1 MVRFLTLL
9 LLCAGSA
16 NVYAAGSP
24 VDIDTAAQVYLAA
37 GVRQQVRA
45 SLGAMPAKMRQMFT
59 SQTSATLSAAQLAAV
74 TAAARK
80 GFQIAVFE
88 PPALAAL
95 AANLD
100 PLTVKNS
107 LAFLASGVGTR
118 MVKADIALA
127 ELPEATIDKV
137 ANGTIAAPS
146 TSRRDALFKKME
158 AAAQS
163 TESAVQIY
171 VGIGRSLAIG
181 TALGSGM
188 DLETAR
194 HRVAKT
200 DTAADSL
207 TLARSLEIPLGRYL
221 AYGYRGL
228 RDADLRKLLS
238 FLQSASGK
246 VYVKAYIA
254 AMSAGFEAMAQ
265 RTGERIGESW
275 RELAEAR
282 VADAELLAPQTAHA
296 PAPASAPAPAA
307 APGP

>member
-1 MVRFLTLL
+1 MVRHLTLL
-9 LLCAGSA
+9 LLCAGAA
-16 NVYAAGSP
+16 NAYAAGSA

-37 GVRQQVRA
+37 GIRQQVRA
-45 SLGAMPAKMRQMFT
+45 SLGEMPAKMRQMFT
-59 SQTSATLSAAQLAAV
+59 AQTSAKLSAPQLAAV
-74 TAAARK
+74 TAAAEK

-88 PPALAAL
+88 PPALAAM

-100 PLTVKNS
+100 PLTVKKS
-107 LAFLASGVGTR
+107 LAFLASGAGAR

-127 ELPEATIDKV
+127 ELDEATIDKV
-137 ANGTIAAPS
+137 ANGTITAPS
-146 TSRRDALFKKME
+146 TPRRDALFKELE

-163 TESAVQIY
+163 TGSAVQIY
-171 VGIGRSLAIG
+171 LGIGRSLAIG

-194 HRVAKT
+194 QRVAKT
-200 DTAADSL
+200 DTAADSQA
-207 TLARSLEIPLGRYL
+207 LAQSLQVPLGRYL

-246 VYVKAYIA
+246 VYVKAYTA

-265 RTGERIGESW
+265 HSGERIGESW

-282 VADAELLAPQTAHA
+282 VADAELLLPQAAH
-296 PAPASAPAPAA
+296 APASAPAPVA